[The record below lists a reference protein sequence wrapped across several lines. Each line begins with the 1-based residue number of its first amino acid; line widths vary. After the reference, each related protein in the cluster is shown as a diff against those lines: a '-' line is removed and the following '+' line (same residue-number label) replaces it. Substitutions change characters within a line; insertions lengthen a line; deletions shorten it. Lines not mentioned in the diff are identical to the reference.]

1 MGSKVLE
8 NNNTQTQ
15 NVSDKITTKSDSCA
29 AVWGLEC
36 NKMHT
41 LKDVNNIYS
50 RCTLCCIQQLM
61 LDLNVQLQSDH
72 GYMPT
77 CTKLL
82 PFDWQMFPLTNS

>member
-15 NVSDKITTKSDSCA
+15 NVSDTITTKSDSCA

-41 LKDVNNIYS
+41 LKDVNNCHVAYILTVHCVAYS
-50 RCTLCCIQQLM
+50 
-61 LDLNVQLQSDH
+61 S
-72 GYMPT
+72 
-77 CTKLL
+77 
-82 PFDWQMFPLTNS
+82 